1 MPRNTQPASDK
12 SGITLLLMT
21 ILKGKG
27 TVTRTVETHVLL
39 ILVKAAASPCPP
51 PQSVPVTDF
60 GIYSILAFALL
71 PASQISVCP

>member
-39 ILVKAAASPCPP
+39 ILVEAAASPCLTP
-51 PQSVPVTDF
+51 
-60 GIYSILAFALL
+60 L
-71 PASQISVCP
+71 